1 MKKFYIDFSGWCE
14 IEAEDE
20 KEARRKFEIYIAE
33 DKPLPCNI
41 YEVQG
46 IEEKGIIEWS
56 D

>member
-1 MKKFYIDFSGWCE
+1 MKKFYVDFVGWCE

-20 KEARRKFEIYIAE
+20 KEARCKFETCVAE
-33 DKPLPCNI
+33 DRPLPCNI

-46 IEEKGIIEWS
+46 IKEKGIIER